1 MKTRLTENQ
10 WQAEGGTGPERRP
23 CASAPTRLGACPTCT
38 RVNLWEQ
45 GHLAATLTTQSG
57 ASHSGIPILRVQ
69 DPTYHDSIDLEPAE
83 FAPCR
88 EDDLPETAAELLV
101 HIHARR
107 PLTGEALDCARR
119 FLKQWP
125 DGPQLPEEGGVP
137 ARDGSLRLEDRP
149 EYPLAA

>member
-1 MKTRLTENQ
+1 M
-10 WQAEGGTGPERRP
+10 
-23 CASAPTRLGACPTCT
+23 
-38 RVNLWEQ
+38 
-45 GHLAATLTTQSG
+45 
-57 ASHSGIPILRVQ
+57 Q